1 MMQIIAH
8 GDAERWDAALA
19 AFPVKDIYYM
29 RGYVEGFRRHGDG
42 EPVLMLWS
50 GDDLQAMCV
59 MMKRDIAADPRF
71 AGHIP
76 SGTYFD
82 MTTPYGYGGF
92 IFSRAPRA
100 GELAGLREALYDA
113 LRAEGVIS
121 AFFRFH
127 PLLGNADASRPLMEV
142 VDLGKTIAMDTSDAD
157 VIWANISSKNRNVI
171 RKAERSG
178 VVIHEGSGKELFDEF
193 VRIYNATMD
202 HDHALPYYYFA
213 EPYYESVRDSLA
225 DNHRIFY
232 AELDGRIISAAIM
245 LYAGEVM
252 HYHLSGSVLEYRPLA
267 PSNLLLYRA
276 AVWASEHGIKAFH
289 LGGGVGSGEDNLYK
303 FKAAFNRRSDC
314 RFSIGRMTV
323 DPERYAGL
331 VAMRTDE
338 GFDSS
343 SSFFP
348 LYRS

>member
-1 MMQIIAH
+1 MIQMTEC
-8 GDAERWDAALA
+8 GDAAGWDAILD

-42 EPVLMLWS
+42 EPVLISWTS
-50 GDDLQAMCV
+50 GDLTALCV
-59 MMKRDIAADPRF
+59 MMMRDVAADPRF
-71 AGHIP
+71 AGRIP
-76 SGTYFD
+76 ARQYFD
-82 MTTPYGYGGF
+82 MSTPYGYGGF
-92 IFSRAPRA
+92 IFSREP
-100 GELAGLREALYDA
+100 GGDELDELRRELYAGLRS
-113 LRAEGVIS
+113 RGIIS

-127 PLLGNADASRPLMEV
+127 PLLDNARHSAALMDV
-142 VDLGKTIAMDTSDAD
+142 VELGKTVAIDTSDPD
-157 VIWANISSKNRNVI
+157 LIWTNISSKNRNVI

-178 VVIHEGSGKELFDEF
+178 VVIRNGSGKELFDEF

-202 HDHALPYYYFA
+202 HDHAAPYYYFD
-213 EPYYESVRDSLA
+213 EPYYESLRDCVP

-245 LYAGEVM
+245 LYSGRLM

-276 AVWASEHGIKAFH
+276 AMWACEHGITAFH
-289 LGGGVGSGEDNLYK
+289 LGGGVGSGEDSLYK

-314 RFSIGRMTV
+314 RFAIGRMIV
-323 DPERYAGL
+323 DHTRFDAL
-331 VAMRTDE
+331 VAMRDDDA
-338 GFDSS
+338 FDSS
-343 SSFFP
+343 SSYFP